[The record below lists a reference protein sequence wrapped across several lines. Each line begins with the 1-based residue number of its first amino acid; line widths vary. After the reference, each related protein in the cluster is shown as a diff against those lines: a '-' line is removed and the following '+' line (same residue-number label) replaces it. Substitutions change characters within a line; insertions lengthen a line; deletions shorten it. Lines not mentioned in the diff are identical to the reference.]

1 MWKGKV
7 IFMKKLIR
15 KTLAGICFATLIIA
29 GLTGMTACGN
39 KTSDGGQTDVD
50 YKYASY
56 VYDDN
61 APQYYMSDSA
71 AAAETGYY
79 YIAGAAG
86 VSDNN
91 NKYIYYYD
99 MIKQTTLPLCS
110 KTDCDHNTESCEAY
124 ITDNMCLRGKIWYHN
139 QRIYMIERTTE
150 KDILVSYD
158 KTMKDKKEEKTLSI
172 DAVWSMVILIM
183 HVSVTESCIICYL
196 VITHLCCVLYHY
208 LMIVRRIL

>member
-61 APQYYMSDSA
+61 APQYYMSKLRQVH
-71 AAAETGYY
+71 AETGYY
-79 YIAGAAG
+79 YIAGAAE
-86 VSDNN
+86 SATITISI
-91 NKYIYYYD
+91 YII
-99 MIKQTTLPLCS
+99 MI
-110 KTDCDHNTESCEAY
+110 
-124 ITDNMCLRGKIWYHN
+124 
-139 QRIYMIERTTE
+139 
-150 KDILVSYD
+150 
-158 KTMKDKKEEKTLSI
+158 
-172 DAVWSMVILIM
+172 
-183 HVSVTESCIICYL
+183 
-196 VITHLCCVLYHY
+196 
-208 LMIVRRIL
+208 

>member
-29 GLTGMTACGN
+29 DLTGMTACGN

-79 YIAGAAG
+79 YIAGGFAWWRGWHDPAAPAHHEDRR
-86 VSDNN
+86 S
-91 NKYIYYYD
+91 
-99 MIKQTTLPLCS
+99 TP
-110 KTDCDHNTESCEAY
+110 AY
-124 ITDNMCLRGKIWYHN
+124 
-139 QRIYMIERTTE
+139 
-150 KDILVSYD
+150 
-158 KTMKDKKEEKTLSI
+158 
-172 DAVWSMVILIM
+172 A
-183 HVSVTESCIICYL
+183 
-196 VITHLCCVLYHY
+196 
-208 LMIVRRIL
+208 

>member
-71 AAAETGYY
+71 AAAE
-79 YIAGAAG
+79 
-86 VSDNN
+86 N
-91 NKYIYYYD
+91 
-99 MIKQTTLPLCS
+99 
-110 KTDCDHNTESCEAY
+110 
-124 ITDNMCLRGKIWYHN
+124 
-139 QRIYMIERTTE
+139 
-150 KDILVSYD
+150 
-158 KTMKDKKEEKTLSI
+158 
-172 DAVWSMVILIM
+172 
-183 HVSVTESCIICYL
+183 
-196 VITHLCCVLYHY
+196 
-208 LMIVRRIL
+208 RILLYSRGWQESATITISIYIIMI